1 MTYEPPNH
9 DPMTSPWGASQPP
22 GPPGDVVEL
31 GGPGRSGGPRRVAVG
46 AAVAVVALLGGAGV
60 AYAASGSGAARA
72 TETAAGASPSASPS
86 ASPPAP
92 PSVHCQISVKGSTKS
107 MKNCPPFGRFP
118 GRHFGFP
125 GGFPGPIGFGF
136 GGAGGALH
144 GQFVIAKSGG
154 GYQTVDVQRG
164 KVTAVSSSS
173 ITVKSTDGFSATY
186 AVAGSTIVDA
196 QRDGIG
202 SVKDGNQVYV
212 SATVSGSTATATS
225 VSDLTLLGQGHG
237 GPPPGFGGGPSSS
250 QSSNQS
256 VS

>member
-1 MTYEPPNH
+1 MTYEPPDH
-9 DPMTSPWGASQPP
+9 DPSDGPMTSPWGASQPP
-22 GPPGDVVEL
+22 GPPGEVVEY
-31 GGPGRSGGPRRVAVG
+31 GGLGRSRGPRRVAIG
-46 AAVAVVALLGGAGV
+46 AAVAVAALLGGAGV
-60 AYAASGSGAARA
+60 AYAASGSGA
-72 TETAAGASPSASPS
+72 TPTAAGASPSPSSS

-118 GRHFGFP
+118 FRHFGFP
-125 GGFPGPIGFGF
+125 GGFPGGIGFPL

-164 KVTAVSSSS
+164 QVTAVSSSS

-212 SATVSGSTATATS
+212 SGTVSGSKATATS
-225 VSDLTLLGQGHG
+225 ISDLTLLGQRHG
-237 GPPPGFGGGPSSS
+237 GPFGFGGGPSSN
-250 QSSNQS
+250 QNSNPS